1 MPKQI
6 GRMKRALQV
15 SLNGNE
21 KIWQSCQ
28 KLSLQSLIFND
39 INKLHVWSLSNDE
52 SCLTMHIK
60 CDTSNLNSL
69 LNNITLK
76 LNKYKIYNITIQPDT
91 L

>member
-1 MPKQI
+1 MEGSPVNI
-6 GRMKRALQV
+6 NIDNIRSEIL
-15 SLNGNE
+15 E
-21 KIWQSCQ
+21 IEH
-28 KLSLQSLIFND
+28 IND